1 MSDTTPP
8 PENAPAPEK
17 RSLWARV
24 LLMLLMGLAFHIAVT
39 ILGALALVQLLFAA
53 IGDGPNERLQHFG
66 RGIGQYLRQITD
78 FLSFASEEL
87 PFPFSDWPSDD

>member
-1 MSDTTPP
+1 MSDEQST
-8 PENAPAPEK
+8 AGEK
-17 RSLWARV
+17 RSLWVRV

-53 IGDGPNERLQHFG
+53 ISDGPNERLQHFG
-66 RGIGQYLRQITD
+66 RGLGQYLRQITD
-78 FLSFASEEL
+78 FVSFASEDV

>member
-1 MSDTTPP
+1 MSTETSS
-8 PENAPAPEK
+8 PAEK

-24 LLMLLMGLAFHIAVT
+24 LLMLLMGLAFHVAVT
-39 ILGALALVQLLFAA
+39 ILGAVALVQLLFAA
-53 IGDGPNERLQHFG
+53 ISDGPNERLQHFG

>member
-1 MSDTTPP
+1 MSTETSTPV
-8 PENAPAPEK
+8 EK
-17 RSLWARV
+17 RSLWVRV

-53 IGDGPNERLQHFG
+53 VSDGPNERLQHFG
-66 RGIGQYLRQITD
+66 RGLGQYLRQITD
-78 FLSFASEEL
+78 FVSFASEEV

>member
-1 MSDTTPP
+1 MSTETTTP
-8 PENAPAPEK
+8 AEK
-17 RSLWARV
+17 RSLWVRV

-53 IGDGPNERLQHFG
+53 ISDGPNERLQHFG
-66 RGIGQYLRQITD
+66 RGLGQYLRQITD
-78 FLSFASEEL
+78 FVSFASEEL